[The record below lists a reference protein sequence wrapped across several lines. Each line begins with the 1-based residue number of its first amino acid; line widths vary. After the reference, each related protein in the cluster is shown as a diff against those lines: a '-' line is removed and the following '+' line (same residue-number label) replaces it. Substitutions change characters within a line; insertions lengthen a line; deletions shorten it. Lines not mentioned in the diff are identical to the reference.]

1 MHTAEERFHA
11 TTDTTR
17 RSGEAHMRTWDG
29 SELFYRH
36 WLPATPCDRAVVL
49 FHGGHEH
56 SGRFQELVEQLD
68 LADFA
73 IFAWD
78 ARGHGFSPGSR
89 GHARHF
95 LDYVRDAEAFVRHL
109 SAEYRIP
116 PDRMA
121 LIGHSVGSVIAA
133 TWVNDYA
140 PPVRAMVLGS
150 PALDIKLYVPAALPG
165 LRLLQ
170 RLRPDAHVNSYVK
183 PGMLTHD
190 QAEAAARR
198 VDPLISPRI
207 AVRVLTSLFD
217 TAARLIESANGIQV
231 PTLILSA
238 GSDRVVHTQAQRRL
252 FDNLGSREKAFL
264 SLPGFYHE
272 IFHERDRHIPIAEA
286 REFILR
292 QFSHPHTR
300 KPTRVAEIDADSGTC
315 NQDRYRQLQ
324 QPLAPLSPPRWKF
337 ASIRFGLNSLGRLSE
352 GVRLGW
358 ESGFDSGRTL
368 DYVYRNQPRGWGPLG
383 RIIDR
388 RYLDSAGW
396 AGIRQRRLHL
406 ETQLNQAIDALS
418 APGKALHIVDLA
430 GGPGRYLCEVMRQ
443 RQDPAISAVC
453 RDRDLSGLA
462 EGRELAHA
470 SGVTRLLHEPGDAFD
485 PDSIATLSAR
495 PDIVIV
501 SGFYELFD
509 DNALVLRSLRA
520 IHRQMRPGGRLIYTN
535 QPHHPQ
541 LELIARTLI
550 NRDGDPWVMRLRP
563 QSEINRLVS
572 QAGFTPQSQ
581 LQDDDGIFTV
591 SCALREA

>member
-1 MHTAEERFHA
+1 MHIAAESLL
-11 TTDTTR
+11 TTPEPTPL
-17 RSGEAHMRTWDG
+17 SGEAHMQTWDG
-29 SELFYRH
+29 SELFYRY
-36 WLPATPCDRAVVL
+36 WLPARPCTRALIL

-56 SGRFQELVEQLD
+56 SGRFQELVEQLE
-68 LADFA
+68 LKDFA

-89 GHARHF
+89 GFARHF

-109 SAEYRIP
+109 SDEYRIP
-116 PDRMA
+116 LEEMA

-140 PPVRAMVLGS
+140 PPIRAMVLGS
-150 PALDIKLYVPAALPG
+150 PALKIKLYVPAALTG

-170 RLRPDAHVNSYVK
+170 RLRPDAHISSYVK

-190 QAEAAARR
+190 KAEAAARR
-198 VDPLISPRI
+198 ADPLISPRI

-217 TAARLIESANGIQV
+217 TAERLIDSANGIRV

-238 GSDRVVHTQAQRRL
+238 GRDRVVQQAAQRRL
-252 FDNLGSREKAFL
+252 FDNLGSREKVFKN
-264 SLPGFYHE
+264 LPGFYHE
-272 IFHERDRHIPIAEA
+272 IFHERDRHIPIAAA
-286 REFILR
+286 REFITR
-292 QFSHPHTR
+292 QFTR
-300 KPTRVAEIDADSGTC
+300 TPTRMVQIGAGAYTGAC
-315 NQDRYRQLQ
+315 NQDRYSQLQ
-324 QPLAPLSPPRWKF
+324 QPLPLLSPARWKF
-337 ASIRFGLNSLGRLSE
+337 GASRFGLKTLGRLSE

-368 DYVYRNQPRGWGPLG
+368 DYVYRNQARGLGPLG
-383 RIIDR
+383 RLIDR
-388 RYLDSAGW
+388 HYLDSAGW
-396 AGIRQRRLHL
+396 VGIRQRRLHL
-406 ETQLNQAIDALS
+406 ERQLNRAIDALRT
-418 APGKALHIVDLA
+418 PEKAVHLVDMA
-430 GGPGRYLCEVMRQ
+430 GGPGRYLIEVMRQ

-453 RDRDLSGLA
+453 RDRDLEGLA
-462 EGRELAHA
+462 EGRELARA
-470 SGVTRLLHEPGDAFD
+470 SGVTRLLYEPGDAFD
-485 PDSIATLSAR
+485 PDSIATLSPR

-501 SGFYELFD
+501 SGLYELFD
-509 DNALVLRSLRA
+509 DNARVLRSLRA

-563 QSEINRLVS
+563 QSEINDLVR

-581 LQDDDGIFTV
+581 LQDDDGIFTIT
-591 SCALREA
+591 SALREA

>member
-1 MHTAEERFHA
+1 MHIATESLQSSPESTAL
-11 TTDTTR
+11 
-17 RSGEAHMRTWDG
+17 SGEAHMQTWDG
-29 SELFYRH
+29 SELFYRY

-56 SGRFQELVEQLD
+56 SGRFEELAEQLN
-68 LADFA
+68 LQDFA

-78 ARGHGFSPGSR
+78 ARGHGFSPGAR
-89 GHARHF
+89 GHAGHF
-95 LDYVRDAEAFVRHL
+95 LDYVRDADAFVHHL
-109 SAEYRIP
+109 SHEYQIP
-116 PDRMA
+116 LDQMA

-150 PALDIKLYVPAALPG
+150 PALKIKLYLPAALTG

-170 RLRPDAHVNSYVK
+170 RLRPDAHINSYVK

-198 VDPLISPRI
+198 SDPLISPRI

-217 TAARLIESANGIQV
+217 TAERLIDSANGIRV

-238 GSDRVVHTQAQRRL
+238 GSDRVVQQAAQRRL
-252 FDNLGSREKAFL
+252 FDNLGSREKTFKN
-264 SLPGFYHE
+264 LPGFYHE
-272 IFHERDRHIPIAEA
+272 IFHERDRHIPITAA
-286 REFILR
+286 RDFITR
-292 QFSHPHTR
+292 QFTR
-300 KPTRVAEIDADSGTC
+300 TPPRMAQIAAC
-315 NQDRYRQLQ
+315 NQDRYQQLR
-324 QPLAPLSPPRWKF
+324 QPLPLLSPTRWWF
-337 ASIRFGLNSLGRLSE
+337 AASRFGLKTLGRLSE

-368 DYVYRNQPRGWGPLG
+368 DYVYRNQARGLGPLG
-383 RIIDR
+383 RLIDR
-388 RYLDSAGW
+388 HYLDSAGW

-406 ETQLNQAIDALS
+406 ERQLNGAIDDLR
-418 APGKALHIVDLA
+418 APGQRVHIVDMA

-453 RDRDLSGLA
+453 RDRDQAGLA
-462 EGRELAHA
+462 EGRELARA
-470 SGVTRLLHEPGDAFD
+470 SGVTRLTHEPGDAFD
-485 PDSIATLSAR
+485 PDSIATLSPR

-501 SGFYELFD
+501 SGLYELFD
-509 DNALVLRSLRA
+509 DNAPVLRSLRA
-520 IHRQMRPGGRLIYTN
+520 IYRQMRPGGRLIYTN

-541 LELIARTLI
+541 LKLIARTLI

-563 QSEINRLVS
+563 QSEINALVRL
-572 QAGFTPQSQ
+572 AGFAPQSQ
-581 LQDDDGIFTV
+581 LQDDNGIFTV
-591 SCALREA
+591 SIALREA